1 MFDFIKRHQVVL
13 ASLVF
18 CLLSIQ
24 LASYHVRGKGGGTL
38 AKEIIYFF
46 TSPIQQSIY
55 FIKTSIGSTFDGYIY
70 LVDTKEENQRLKSK
84 IDQLNNRNN
93 KLKEEL
99 ALSKR
104 LKEILIYEEAAP
116 FETVTASVIGYSGGE
131 LSGSWE
137 RTITINRGRRDGLEP
152 NMPVIV
158 PRGVIGRVM
167 STESRTSQILLI
179 TDPRFNIDI
188 VLQKTRTKAMATGLA
203 SETLK
208 IKYIRQLDKVLVGE
222 KLITAG
228 ISGVFP
234 KGLSV
239 GEVVEVKDDNKSFFQ
254 SIKALPTVNIGNL
267 EDVLIITSQNNTNNK
282 RR

>member
-1 MFDFIKRHQVVL
+1 M
-13 ASLVF
+13 ASIVF
-18 CLLSIQ
+18 SLLSIQ
-24 LASYHVRGKGGGTL
+24 LASYHVRGTGGGAL
-38 AKEIIYFF
+38 AREILYFF

-55 FIKTSIGSTFDGYIY
+55 FVKNSVGSTFDSYIF
-70 LVDTKEENQRLKSK
+70 LVDTKEENKRLQDK
-84 IDQLNNRNN
+84 IDSLNNLNN

-99 ALSKR
+99 ALSQR
-104 LKEILIYEEAAP
+104 LKEILVYEERAP

-137 RTITINRGRRDGLEP
+137 RTITINRGRRDGLEI

-158 PRGVIGRVM
+158 PRGVVGRVI

-188 VLQKTRTKAMATGLA
+188 VLQLSRTKAIASGRS
-203 SETLK
+203 SETLN
-208 IKYIRQLDKVLVGE
+208 IKYIRQLDEVRVGE

-239 GEVVEVKDDNKSFFQ
+239 GEIVEVKSDNKSFFQ
-254 SIKALPTVNIGNL
+254 TIKALPTVNIGNL
-267 EDVLIITSQNNTNNK
+267 EDVLIITTQESNNK
-282 RR
+282 KTKR